1 MGAETVGVVALDAS
15 SVREEIPGSTQR
27 DRARN
32 ERSGDQ
38 REDEREKDL
47 ASASTPHRHDQE
59 HHSDTDG
66 QIGPGPARVREDQA
80 KREEEKEEPFQDAPE
95 AEEPGSDGLLH
106 VDEHGGDEERAEDIR
121 ILEERMH
128 AVFEHHEIA
137 ARKRQEERQQTEG
150 RRERGRGDVAAG
162 RHLGSATVCDPARE
176 PEGKDGDVGRR
187 GEEGDG
193 ALVVHD
199 LDRRHEVEREED
211 PDDSDGGSWNA
222 LNAEAARGERDR
234 NDDEEHEI
242 RRRGLDDHDPEQ
254 REPESRSSL
263 LPDECERQDR
273 DEAEA
278 RGGRKLECGRVARKD

>member
-1 MGAETVGVVALDAS
+1 MVS
-15 SVREEIPGSTQR
+15 SMRMSTAGTRNGPKTFGSLKSACTRSSNTMRSPPG
-27 DRARN
+27 
-32 ERSGDQ
+32 
-38 REDEREKDL
+38 
-47 ASASTPHRHDQE
+47 
-59 HHSDTDG
+59 
-66 QIGPGPARVREDQA
+66 
-80 KREEEKEEPFQDAPE
+80 
-95 AEEPGSDGLLH
+95 
-106 VDEHGGDEERAEDIR
+106 
-121 ILEERMH
+121 
-128 AVFEHHEIA
+128 
-137 ARKRQEERQQTEG
+137 KRQEERQQAEG

-162 RHLGSATVCDPARE
+162 RHLGSATVRDPARE

-199 LDRRHEVEREED
+199 LDRRHEVEREEG

-242 RRRGLDDHDPEQ
+242 RRRGLDDDDPEQ

-278 RGGRKLECGRVARKD
+278 RGGRKPERGRVPGEDEADHDGEKKARRRGRYERPRLRRAATGSRAGAYIPFSRLPRAHRLSSPRTGLQSTGRRAQRPANGERSRGRRADTASSTAGSRGLSDRARSR